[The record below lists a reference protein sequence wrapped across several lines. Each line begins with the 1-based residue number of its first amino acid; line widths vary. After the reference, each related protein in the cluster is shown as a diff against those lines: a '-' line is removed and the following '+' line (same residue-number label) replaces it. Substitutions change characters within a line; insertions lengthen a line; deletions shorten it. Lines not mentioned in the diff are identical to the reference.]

1 VGVADVPPVAE
12 AVVDL
17 DAIAHNTA
25 LLAQRAGHAATMAVV
40 KADAFGHGLIPV
52 AQTALAHGATWLG
65 VTSVG
70 EALQV
75 RAAGIDAPLVAW
87 LFGPDDDFATAV
99 TARVDLSVSSTVHL
113 AAIAAGA
120 AAAGRPARVH
130 LKVDTGLTRNG
141 VAFEDWPDLVAAAR
155 DRERDGTV
163 EVRGVWS
170 HLAAADDPGNPSVE
184 AQLTHFNDA
193 LALARAA
200 GLRPELRHLA
210 NSAGI
215 VHVPETHFDLV
226 RAGIAL
232 YGVEP
237 VEGRTSGLRRAMT
250 LRARVVNVKRVPAGT
265 GVSYMHEYT
274 TPAETTVA
282 LVPLGYA
289 DGVPRKCGNRG
300 EVLLSGARRGIAG
313 RVAMDQFVVDAGDLP
328 VRIGDEVVLFG
339 PGGDGEPTVEE
350 WAAWAETNPHEILTG
365 IGARVPRHYL
375 PVRREHG
382 ED

>member
-1 VGVADVPPVAE
+1 MQTVE

-25 LLAQRAGHAATMAVV
+25 LLAKRAPHAATMAVV
-40 KADAFGHGLIPV
+40 KADAFGHGLLPV
-52 AQTALAHGATWLG
+52 ARTALAHGASWLG
-65 VTSVG
+65 VTSVA

-75 RAAGIDAPLVAW
+75 RAAGIEAPLVAW
-87 LFGPDDDFATAV
+87 LFGPDDDFAAAV
-99 TARVDLSVSSTVHL
+99 AEGVDLSVSSAAHL
-113 AAIAAGA
+113 AAIAEGGA
-120 AAAGRPARVH
+120 RAGRPAQVH
-130 LKVDTGLTRNG
+130 LKIDTGLTRNG
-141 VAFEDWPDLVAAAR
+141 VAFDDWPDLVAAAR
-155 DRERDGTV
+155 EREREGTV
-163 EVRGVWS
+163 RVRAVWS

-184 AQLTHFNDA
+184 AQVARFGEA
-193 LALARAA
+193 IALARAA
-200 GLRPELRHLA
+200 GLDPQLRHLA

-237 VEGRTSGLRRAMT
+237 VEGRTCGLRRAMT

-289 DGVPRKCGNRG
+289 DGVPRKASNRG
-300 EVLLSGARRGIAG
+300 EVLVAGARRRVAG
-313 RVAMDQFVVDAGDLP
+313 RVAMDQFVVDAGDLT

-339 PGGDGEPTVEE
+339 PGSDGEPTVEE

-365 IGARVPRHYL
+365 IGARVPRVYR
-375 PVRREHG
+375 PVRG
-382 ED
+382 GGFS